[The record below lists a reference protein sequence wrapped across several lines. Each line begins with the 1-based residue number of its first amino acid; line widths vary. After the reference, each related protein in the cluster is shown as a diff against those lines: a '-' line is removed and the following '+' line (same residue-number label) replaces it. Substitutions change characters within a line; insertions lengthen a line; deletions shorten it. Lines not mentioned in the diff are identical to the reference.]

1 MEGWLGFLAGFWIFG
16 GVMIT
21 EARSSMVV
29 SVKLWASPS
38 VWDNKDVVLKWR
50 GLGVVREFGV
60 RVRHGLGLG

>member
-38 VWDNKDVVLKWR
+38 VWDNKGVVLKWR
-50 GLGVVREFGV
+50 GWVWLRN
-60 RVRHGLGLG
+60 LGLECGMGQG